1 MGVINVTPD
10 SFVDD
15 VRTPECADAVNR
27 CRQLVDEGVHI
38 LDIGGESTRPGAEP
52 VTIEAELERVLPV
65 IEAIAPSLPASVKIS
80 VDTRNEPV
88 ARAAVAAGATIV
100 NDMSATLGPVAAE
113 LEVGYVAGHMQGTP
127 ESMQQNPVYG
137 DVVDDVL
144 GSVVRA
150 AADALNAG
158 AREVWIDPGIG
169 FGKTIEH
176 NLEILAHVDRLVA
189 TGIPVLL
196 GVSRKSVI
204 GYLHGASDTR
214 RTPGSATPTGT
225 DDRLEGSLA
234 IAVWAAAM
242 GVDVVRVHD
251 VSETIQALQVVGAR
265 NWV

>member
-1 MGVINVTPD
+1 MHGQLL
-10 SFVDD
+10 
-15 VRTPECADAVNR
+15 RTR
-27 CRQLVDEGVHI
+27 
-38 LDIGGESTRPGAEP
+38 
-52 VTIEAELERVLPV
+52 RV
-65 IEAIAPSLPASVKIS
+65 
-80 VDTRNEPV
+80 
-88 ARAAVAAGATIV
+88 
-100 NDMSATLGPVAAE
+100 
-113 LEVGYVAGHMQGTP
+113 EVGYVAGHMQGTP

-234 IAVWAAAM
+234 IPCGRRRWALM
-242 GVDVVRVHD
+242 LCGCTMFLKPSKRC
-251 VSETIQALQVVGAR
+251 R
-265 NWV
+265 